1 MLCTTAMKGGVDQLV
16 SDVFLQ
22 NVFSP
27 QKKLQLQFDSLQEV
41 DQMTLF
47 LIYRPGLFLDCI
59 VSVFSLKK

>member
-41 DQMTLF
+41 VGPNDTELLFIDQVYFWIAL
-47 LIYRPGLFLDCI
+47 CQ
-59 VSVFSLKK
+59 SLL